1 LCASIDISPTVL
13 LPALR
18 QFKGLAHRVERVAE
32 IDGVTYYDDS
42 NGTNVGATLAAING
56 LGPTLNRHGHLGKLV
71 LILGGDGKGQDFMPL
86 YPAVMDHGRAAVL
99 IGRDGNRIGAALA
112 ASGVPLL
119 YAGDMDEA
127 VALAANAAQP
137 GDAVLLSPAC
147 ASLDM
152 YRNYAHRAEVF
163 IAAVKGL
170 EVRQ

>member
-1 LCASIDISPTVL
+1 
-13 LPALR
+13 
-18 QFKGLAHRVERVAE
+18 
-32 IDGVTYYDDS
+32 
-42 NGTNVGATLAAING
+42 
-56 LGPTLNRHGHLGKLV
+56 
-71 LILGGDGKGQDFMPL
+71 
-86 YPAVMDHGRAAVL
+86 
-99 IGRDGNRIGAALA
+99 ALA

-163 IAAVKGL
+163 IAAVKSL